1 MSDSE
6 LNLVSTREMSIVD
19 VQTGSDSADEQLI
32 NTVSVP
38 QTNNNLRVAQNIVL
52 NIRPHSALTEAIDGA
67 LSQHTLI
74 KAQSL
79 VTQLTVKLTRVPLW
93 TTLT

>member
-38 QTNNNLRVAQNIVL
+38 QTNNNLRVAQNIEL
-52 NIRPHSALTEAIDGA
+52 NIRPHSALTEAFDGV
-67 LSQHTLI
+67 LSQHTLFC
-74 KAQSL
+74 AQC
-79 VTQLTVKLTRVPLW
+79 
-93 TTLT
+93 